1 MKLLIT
7 VLVFILSLQF
17 WTKADDIRDFQ
28 IEGISI
34 GDSALDHFTEEK
46 IKNGYTYYYNS
57 DEFVSTEISIKS
69 NLYRSIHIHYRP
81 NDGKYILQ
89 GISATIIYKNNIN
102 ECYKKKNEIVEDISE
117 LFSNIKPR
125 FTKTK
130 HQSDKSKK
138 STLDN
143 AVFTF
148 ENGDVAI
155 IACYD
160 WSKEVEYVDH
170 LRISLRNKKF
180 TDFINK

>member
-1 MKLLIT
+1 MKKLLGIV
-7 VLVFILSLQF
+7 VLGLLWCTPSL
-17 WTKADDIRDFQ
+17 TDDISDFEL
-28 IEGISI
+28 EGMSI

-46 IKNGYTYYYNS
+46 IKKAHTYYYND

-81 NDGKYILQ
+81 NDGKYILH
-89 GISATIIYKNNIN
+89 GISATIFYANNIK

-117 LFSNIKPR
+117 VFSNIKPR

-130 HQSDKSKK
+130 HQMDKSKK

-143 AVFTF
+143 AVFIF

-155 IACYD
+155 ISCYD
-160 WSKEVEYVDH
+160 WSKEMKFADH
-170 LRISLRNKKF
+170 LRISLRTKKF